1 MNYTFM
7 LYIAICIM
15 QITLLVNF
23 TIAKGTWNGLTMW
36 LCTAVFV
43 FATAIFG
50 LSRGRRKDTQ
60 K

>member
-1 MNYTFM
+1 M

>member
-15 QITLLVNF
+15 QITLLVNS
-23 TIAKGTWNGLTMW
+23 TIAKGAWNGLTMW

-50 LSRGRRKDTQ
+50 LSRGRRKDNQ
-60 K
+60 